1 MNCSIENIKDEN
13 LTKHIEVFGPEQGL
27 ITYLDKVAK
36 GESTEVKNPSL
47 IKDGVQELFESN
59 PELANIGTP
68 EQYSQYLDT
77 IFPDSK
83 VKDIVYHG
91 TKEKFN
97 LEDFGKQNIGK
108 NTGTLREK
116 GYYFAKI
123 ENINAYITD
132 ITTEYDNETGE
143 SFPVGIKT
151 GTVISAI
158 LNNPE
163 VIKEKDSDQFGYGY
177 INEYDSYFTKTLKQI
192 YILGNKQD
200 IEGFKE
206 FTGNNEQEPLHSFEP
221 EFPFTKE
228 SADKINEGEKTITL
242 RTKNL
247 KSGVYKVGGKTYQIN
262 NQGFY
267 KFKDYLDISGAD
279 ANDVIQSFVQED
291 DIKYEHVQ
299 DWFQNKGAMYV
310 YHINEVFPSHDA
322 LEQDTSPKA
331 TALSKLKS
339 ALNKTQENLK
349 KETDEASREI
359 LEARIKKLKSKIDY
373 FETEEVITIK
383 NLLDIANEQIEQAL
397 ELARE
402 GNPLLANYYIDVF
415 KGLFPTDGVN
425 DEILA
430 NIALVNEKI
439 GKAEE
444 LITETMK
451 TNLVASVKN
460 RNEYVDG
467 NGKMKAYVQDKSST
481 TQVLSAATSN
491 NSWVRMAVTKIHN
504 AMNAIQVNQN
514 FMRSSINKL
523 TKALGKAR
531 DPKALYDFMLQKN
544 DKGELTGYTVE
555 KKNFAYVDALKKV
568 RLNFKEGSIGKT
580 AITKYLNFLRD
591 NHDIVFNQEMYDA
604 YLASRRKAIEKR
616 IIADDPSVRQE
627 AIDKAYAAV
636 LYNSDPAR
644 FKSIVT
650 KAKRT
655 DEEVKYASQ
664 FLRFYKSYMTYD
676 ITNPNFIDEKYTA
689 IEQMDDS
696 DPRKQFY
703 AYYTSQLK
711 KARLLSPDENRF
723 LGDNFIPELS
733 EEINWFKKVS
743 NAAYYYWS
751 EKPEDG
757 REFYKDPV
765 TGESS
770 MSIPGSYMLDS
781 RLVASDKS
789 YDLSKVLEKFL
800 SATINKT
807 EKAKIEDEAKMIM
820 HLVKSQPEYVT
831 VEGKIVYENGRP
843 LERPPVE
850 NNAYESLKYFVESQ
864 LYDKRQARD
873 GTASQ
878 VRYDPVLTEKYEK
891 AKEQLANKEITKED
905 FDKIEAEWKA
915 SGRSVTTKKVVNSLI
930 NFSSLKALS
939 LNFFSGVAE
948 IAQATSALYI
958 EAAGGKFFNDSNL
971 NKAYGKA
978 MKMMKSEKEAEKW
991 FNNFPIINDFGYDT
1005 PQGKIV
1011 DKLFFVFKQSEK
1023 LAKGALLF
1031 ARLDNIKVKD
1041 VDGNEVSLLD
1051 ALEFDEKG
1059 QIKLDPTRFNVDFS
1073 TGSEFRNQVTN
1084 ELHALSRTLL
1094 ARDSNR
1100 DPIPLSKHALGRL
1113 LGHFK
1118 ASWLFEGITRR
1129 FASEYKSELGDT
1141 EGYYRTVFFDEK
1153 GLNIKRALNI
1163 IMTAQFHPEK
1173 LKEFGIKDLSVANVK
1188 RALRE
1193 FKIAGSLMLFY
1204 LAAAALA
1211 GFDDD
1216 DDEMD
1221 DVMGKGIM
1229 NLAWRFNRDLTYFIN
1244 PNSTVDL
1251 LGSSP
1256 MASISTIKQG
1266 LTLMYAIGETATYPL
1281 GIGEM
1286 YLNKGQEGEKLKIWD
1301 KMEPLIPGW
1310 QGIKSTYTR
1319 ATE

>member
-47 IKDGVQELFESN
+47 VKDGVQELFESN

-77 IFPDSK
+77 IFPNSK

-91 TKEKFN
+91 TREFSPSGNRKPEFDVFDKSYIGYGQGTRDGLRGFYFGTKN
-97 LEDFGKQNIGK
+97 IADRVGNRIITAILDIQDVNEDTVRRNTEDFGQ
-108 NTGTLREK
+108 
-116 GYYFAKI
+116 
-123 ENINAYITD
+123 
-132 ITTEYDNETGE
+132 
-143 SFPVGIKT
+143 VGD
-151 GTVISAI
+151 VFVVFE
-158 LNNPE
+158 PE
-163 VIKEKDSDQFGYGY
+163 
-177 INEYDSYFTKTLKQI
+177 QI
-192 YILGNKQD
+192 HILGSKQD
-200 IEGFKE
+200 IKGFKE
-206 FTGNNEQEPLHSFEP
+206 FSGNNEQEPLHSFEP

-267 KFKDYLDISGAD
+267 KFKDYLNIIDAD
-279 ANDVIQSFVQED
+279 ANDVIQSFVQEEGED
-291 DIKYEHVQ
+291 TQ

-310 YHINEVFPSHDA
+310 YHITEVFPSHDA

-451 TNLVASVKN
+451 SNLVASVKN

-523 TKALGKAR
+523 TKALGKAK

-604 YLASRRKAIEKR
+604 YLVSRRKAIEKR

-978 MKMMKSEKEAEKW
+978 IKMMKSEKEAEKW

-1031 ARLDNIKVKD
+1031 ARLDNIKIKD

-1059 QIKLDPTRFNVDFS
+1059 QIKLDPTRFDVDFS

-1118 ASWLFEGITRR
+1118 ASWLFEGVTRR

-1153 GLNIKRALNI
+1153 GLNIKRALSI

-1173 LKEFGIKDLSVANVK
+1173 LKDFGIKDLSVANVK